1 MSEKLTPFSFINSI
15 NSGQRGKNLLEDCKA
30 DTSTDPNDPSSTD
43 KSYIPFIV
51 NRGLSYFSDTVL
63 FANEMNRNHHLP
75 NRMQYDFL
83 KNAVSPRKRFSKWS
97 KRKDVEHDVAL
108 IQRKYNYSRSKAESV
123 YHLFSEDQL
132 IKLRKLMDVG
142 GTQK

>member
-15 NSGQRGKNLLEDCKA
+15 NSGRGGKNILVDCKA
-30 DTSTDPNDPSSTD
+30 DTSTHPNDPSSPD

-51 NRGLSYFSDTVL
+51 NRGLSYFSDTIL

-83 KNAVSPRKRFSKWS
+83 KNAVSPRKRFSKWAKKKS
-97 KRKDVEHDVAL
+97 LEQDVDL

-123 YHLFSEDQL
+123 YPLFSEDQL
-132 IKLRKLMDVG
+132 IKLRKHMDVG